1 MQMRHVLINE
11 SITYKGVITPC
22 SPIEKAMGQI
32 TGNGKNELQVP
43 LGEKVEPPAKKA
55 IWTDNQTEDS
65 GPRGK
70 PKLSVVTKP
79 SLEPAA

>member
-1 MQMRHVLINE
+1 MERTN
-11 SITYKGVITPC
+11 YRYPW
-22 SPIEKAMGQI
+22 EK
-32 TGNGKNELQVP
+32 
-43 LGEKVEPPAKKA
+43 KVEPPAKKA

>member
-43 LGEKVEPPAKKA
+43 LGEK
-55 IWTDNQTEDS
+55 S
-65 GPRGK
+65 
-70 PKLSVVTKP
+70 
-79 SLEPAA
+79 